1 MMMVLD
7 KPYVSLLLSQ
17 TLANLGVPAVKCG
30 DIRIPLDKTLEIR
43 QLDEV
48 ADRVRDPDL
57 ALLCNSEYAVASVY
71 PLLKGTPLMEQAE
84 LFKNKI
90 KFRETLR
97 KLYPDFFFRE
107 CSYEEIFRLPVE
119 TLPFPLVVK
128 PTKGF
133 RSVGVYLV
141 EKPDEWPAMCK
152 QLQADM
158 RAAKEIYPESVVSA
172 SSFILEAWIQG
183 DEYAVDAFYDAEG
196 EPVVLN
202 VFKRMFAHEADTSDR
217 IYFTGKSVLQ
227 EALSKIEA
235 FMKQLGSEMQLR
247 RFPMHFEVRISKS
260 GQLIPPSLREK
271 RGSISLCCVC
281 QQGDGPLSFAFAR
294 GYRRDSHQQKQ
305 RLALQ
310 AGFFYWNQ
318 PRRGEW
324 VEQHRRHDARDNA
337 RGRKE
342 EGREQ
347 EANEAWCL
355 SKKGGK
361 HGTRACTDA
370 PPAWDRG
377 EEKDGWTDLERHSG
391 LFSNTI
397 RTY

>member
-1 MMMVLD
+1 M
-7 KPYVSLLLSQ
+7 
-17 TLANLGVPAVKCG
+17 AG
-30 DIRIPLDKTLEIR
+30 D
-43 QLDEV
+43 V
-48 ADRVRDPDL
+48 
-57 ALLCNSEYAVASVY
+57 
-71 PLLKGTPLMEQAE
+71 
-84 LFKNKI
+84 
-90 KFRETLR
+90 
-97 KLYPDFFFRE
+97 
-107 CSYEEIFRLPVE
+107 
-119 TLPFPLVVK
+119 
-128 PTKGF
+128 
-133 RSVGVYLV
+133 
-141 EKPDEWPAMCK
+141 K

-183 DEYAVDAFYDAEG
+183 DEYAVDAFYDTEG

-227 EALSKIEA
+227 EALA
-235 FMKQLGSEMQLR
+235 
-247 RFPMHFEVRISKS
+247 
-260 GQLIPPSLREK
+260 
-271 RGSISLCCVC
+271 
-281 QQGDGPLSFAFAR
+281 
-294 GYRRDSHQQKQ
+294 Q

-355 SKKGGK
+355 SKKAGNMGLVHVPMRPP
-361 HGTRACTDA
+361 HGTGGRK
-370 PPAWDRG
+370 RM
-377 EEKDGWTDLERHSG
+377 DGLT
-391 LFSNTI
+391 
-397 RTY
+397 

>member
-1 MMMVLD
+1 MIMVLD

-158 RAAKEIYPESVVSA
+158 RATKEIYPESVVSA

-227 EALSKIEA
+227 EALA
-235 FMKQLGSEMQLR
+235 
-247 RFPMHFEVRISKS
+247 
-260 GQLIPPSLREK
+260 
-271 RGSISLCCVC
+271 
-281 QQGDGPLSFAFAR
+281 
-294 GYRRDSHQQKQ
+294 Q

-355 SKKGGK
+355 SKKAGNMGLVHVPMRPP
-361 HGTRACTDA
+361 HGTGGRK
-370 PPAWDRG
+370 RM
-377 EEKDGWTDLERHSG
+377 DGLTWKGTPVY
-391 LFSNTI
+391 FPI
-397 RTY
+397 Q

>member
-17 TLANLGVPAVKCG
+17 TLANVGVPAVKCG
-30 DIRIPLDKTLEIR
+30 DIRIPLDKTLEIW

-172 SSFILEAWIQG
+172 SSFILEEWIQG
-183 DEYAVDAFYDAEG
+183 DEYAVDAFYDANG

-217 IYFTGKSVLQ
+217 IYFTGKSVLL
-227 EALSKIEA
+227 EALSKIET
-235 FMKQLGSEMQLR
+235 FMKQLGREMQLR

-260 GQLIPPSLREK
+260 GQLIPIEVNPLRFAGLCTTDLGAHAYGVNVYEYFFRQKKPKWDEIIASLDDSIFSFLCAELPLSIDGKSIESVHDRKFEKNFSDILEYRLIPYEEYPTFSVVFYRSPSL
-271 RGSISLCCVC
+271 
-281 QQGDGPLSFAFAR
+281 
-294 GYRRDSHQQKQ
+294 
-305 RLALQ
+305 
-310 AGFFYWNQ
+310 
-318 PRRGEW
+318 
-324 VEQHRRHDARDNA
+324 
-337 RGRKE
+337 KE
-342 EGREQ
+342 
-347 EANEAWCL
+347 NEYL
-355 SKKGGK
+355 L
-361 HGTRACTDA
+361 HL
-370 PPAWDRG
+370 
-377 EEKDGWTDLERHSG
+377 DLEQY
-391 LFSNTI
+391 LVMK
-397 RTY
+397 